1 MIITC
6 LVLGSL
12 LILSFL
18 VYASYSIR
26 SEIYLQS
33 FCRKRTV
40 EKIVA
45 LTFDD
50 GPDPIQTPKVL
61 QTLKE
66 QQATAC
72 FFCIGRK
79 IKGNEKLL
87 QQIVTEGHLIG
98 NHSFTHSG
106 SFPLYRLSRMKK
118 DLQTCQSELER
129 VTSQP
134 VTLFRPP
141 FGVTNPTIAKAVRQ
155 LGYTSIGW
163 NIRTLDTQQPTPDK
177 VLNRIRKGLKPGS
190 IILLHDRIPDSG
202 QLVKQIL
209 DLLKEQGYT
218 VVRLDEL
225 LA

>member
-6 LVLGSL
+6 IVLGSL

-26 SEIYLQS
+26 SGIYLRS
-33 FCRKRTV
+33 FCRKRTR
-40 EKIVA
+40 EKVVA

-61 QTLKE
+61 QILKE

-72 FFCIGRK
+72 FFCIGHK
-79 IKGNEKLL
+79 VKGNEKLL
-87 QQIVTEGHLIG
+87 QQMVVEGHLIG

-106 SFPLYRLSRMKK
+106 LFPLYGLSRMKK

-163 NIRTLDTQQPTPDK
+163 NIRTLDTQQPSPDK
-177 VLNRIRKGLKPGS
+177 VLDRIRKGIKPGS
-190 IILLHDRIPDSG
+190 IILLHDRMPNSG

>member
-26 SEIYLQS
+26 SEIYLRS
-33 FCRKRTV
+33 FCRKRTG
-40 EKIVA
+40 EKVIV

-61 QTLKE
+61 KVLKE
-66 QQATAC
+66 HQATAC
-72 FFCIGRK
+72 FFCIGHK
-79 IKGNEKLL
+79 IEGNEKLL
-87 QQIVTEGHLIG
+87 QQMVAEGHLIG

-106 SFPLYRLSRMKK
+106 LFPLYRLSRMKK

-163 NIRTLDTQQPTPDK
+163 NIRTLDTQQPSPEK
-177 VLNRIRKGLKPGS
+177 VLDRIRKGLKPGS
-190 IILLHDRIPDSG
+190 IILLHDRMPNSG

-209 DLLKEQGYT
+209 DLLKKQGYT
-218 VVRLDEL
+218 IVRLDEL
-225 LA
+225 VA